1 MALSINQ
8 KQFCEYYVKNGN
20 ATESAKLAGYSEKTA
35 YAIGSDNLNKVE
47 IKQYIQELTQ
57 PEEKSRIAD
66 AREIL
71 EFLSNTMRGEV
82 KDAFGLDAGLQDRI
96 KAGVELAKRIV
107 DTRLSVDDAQ
117 EVEIDPLSQSLK
129 QLGDKL

>member
-1 MALSINQ
+1 MELNPNQ
-8 KQFCEYYVKNGN
+8 KKFCEYYIKNGN
-20 ATESAKLAGYSEKTA
+20 ASESAKLAGYSENSAKEQGARLLTN
-35 YAIGSDNLNKVE
+35 DN
-47 IKQYIQELTQ
+47 IKSYIQELSA
-57 PEEKSRIAD
+57 PLEKSRIAD

-107 DTRLSVDDAQ
+107 DTRVDMTETET
-117 EVEIDPLSQSLK
+117 EVDPLSQSLK
-129 QLGDKL
+129 ELGTKL

>member
-1 MALSINQ
+1 MALSLKQ
-8 KQFCEYYVKNGN
+8 KQFCEYYVKTGN

-35 YAIGSDNLNKVE
+35 YAIGSDNLNKVD

-57 PEEKSRIAD
+57 PDTKNRIAD
-66 AREIL
+66 AKEIL
-71 EFLSNTMRGEV
+71 EFLSSTMRGEV

-107 DTRLSVDDAQ
+107 DTRVDMSDK
-117 EVEIDPLSQSLK
+117 EPEIDPLSKSLK
-129 QLGDKL
+129 ELGDNL